1 MTTGTVL
8 GPYDKAIGQVDAWLA
23 AHSNAYAK
31 KAPNQ
36 RRTWILEIDRSLLK
50 NRPVRLI
57 LPLNFPA
64 RPAGIYVDPSLFSEL
79 PHVERDGHV
88 CLGIKPIS
96 EDYTDPVSAVLRVID
111 KFENEWFPQC
121 QDASLVEQ
129 QFNEEALSYWHNF
142 CIAQRK
148 TIGRTLAPS
157 HTYVEFEPVSTW
169 TEGSVA
175 SFGHNRK
182 NQRRH
187 VRQVVS
193 MDKKGAFPLA
203 KRHGWNTGSLVRGH
217 AIFIPLPDRRSWT
230 PKIWPRNFTELEL
243 LVCELTSDEVQLTS
257 WIQHHLQTKNPQPI
271 KDEAG
276 RLIPEEMAPRPLLV
290 FFVQNSVLFGYQL
303 APGFILKNK
312 GIELIPIS
320 PTRIDSSWSLTRD
333 HAPTPFE
340 ARKQKKVLIIGCG
353 SLGSPIVELL
363 ARTGVGILDIV
374 DSENFESP
382 NTARHVLGLS
392 DLEQS
397 KAKALEA
404 RLRKEVPGIS
414 ITGYHADIT
423 SWIAEPA
430 RRDYDLIVECSGE
443 SNLRTVIAHWR
454 PQSFGSA
461 PVLHAW
467 VEPFCSAA
475 HAVLTPASN
484 PWPAADPAT
493 ALVNAADFSGQNT
506 RVDLPACGEGFHPY
520 GAADVWQAAS
530 FVTER
535 ILATLDG
542 RCKTETIWSWVRSKA
557 FYDNLAVKPDLRPI
571 VPVEGS
577 PFDSV
582 MLTRDYRSLI
592 GAQ

>member
-1 MTTGTVL
+1 MTTGTVIE
-8 GPYDKAIGQVDAWLA
+8 PYDEAIGQVDAWLA
-23 AHSNAYAK
+23 AHGDGYAK

-36 RRTWILEIDRSLLK
+36 RRTWILKIDRSLLK
-50 NRPVRLI
+50 NKPVRLI
-57 LPLNFPA
+57 LPPNFPA
-64 RPAGIYVDPSLFSEL
+64 EPAGIYVDTSLFLEL

-88 CLGIKPIS
+88 CLGIEPIS
-96 EDYTDPVSAVLRVID
+96 DDYINPISAVLRVIQ

-129 QFNEEALSYWHNF
+129 QFNDEALSYWNNF
-142 CIAQRK
+142 CTAQRIR
-148 TIGRTLAPS
+148 IGKSLAPS
-157 HTYVEFEPVSTW
+157 RTYVEFSPISTW

-182 NQRRH
+182 NQRQL
-187 VRQVVS
+187 VRQIVS
-193 MDKKGAFPLA
+193 MEKKGAFPLA
-203 KRHGWNTGSLVRGH
+203 KRHGWNTGSLIRGH
-217 AIFIPLPDRRSWT
+217 AIFIPLPEGRSWT
-230 PKIWPRNFTELEL
+230 PKTWPTNFTALEL
-243 LVCELTSDEVQLTS
+243 LVGQLTSDGVHLTS
-257 WIQHHLQTKNPQPI
+257 WLQRHLQSKNPQPI
-271 KDEAG
+271 KDETG
-276 RLIPEEMAPRPLLV
+276 RLVPEEVGIRPLLV

-333 HAPTPFE
+333 HAPTPFA
-340 ARKQKKVLIIGCG
+340 ARRQKKVLVIGCG

-363 ARTGVGILDIV
+363 ARAGVGILDII

-404 RLRKEVPGIS
+404 RLRKEVPEIS
-414 ITGYHADIT
+414 ITGYDEDIT
-423 SWIAEPA
+423 SWITKPC
-430 RRDYDLIVECSGE
+430 RHDYDLIVECSGE
-443 SNLRTVIAHWR
+443 SYLRTVIAHWR
-454 PQSFGSA
+454 AQSFGSA

-475 HAVLTPASN
+475 HAVLTPVSN
-484 PWPAADPAT
+484 PWPAADPADE
-493 ALVNAADFSGQNT
+493 LVNAADFSGQNI
-506 RVDLPACGEGFHPY
+506 RIDLPACGAGFHPY

-542 RCKTETIWSWVRSKA
+542 RCTTETIWSWVRSKA

-577 PFDSV
+577 SFDSV

-592 GAQ
+592 RAQ